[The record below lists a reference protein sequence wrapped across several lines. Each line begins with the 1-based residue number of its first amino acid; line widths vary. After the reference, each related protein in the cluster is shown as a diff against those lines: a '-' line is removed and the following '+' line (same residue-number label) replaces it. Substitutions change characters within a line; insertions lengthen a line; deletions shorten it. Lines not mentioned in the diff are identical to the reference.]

1 MALLDDRDVELLGS
15 HLSGLQI
22 DFIVSGGIACIEA
35 PKAIRELRRY
45 GASVRVILTASAE
58 KFVSKEVFEWAS
70 KNPVVSS
77 LTGQA
82 EHLSSADIL
91 CVYPC
96 TLNMISKISLG
107 LADTPAT
114 TLVQS
119 LLERKLVV
127 LQPSMHESLLR
138 SPAYRDHSRRLSQMK
153 NLVIVDGLQ
162 EEGKSKAIDA
172 KSFAARVCREY
183 ARSQMKETP
192 SVLVLMGP
200 TRSYLDDIR
209 FLTNYS
215 SGSLGLAIAD
225 ECYRRGFD
233 LHLITGVI
241 SQPISKLFSTEIV
254 ETATEMEVAAQSY
267 LRKNP
272 ANIIFF
278 AAAVLDFEVKEK
290 QLGKKASADQ
300 DWTVHL
306 EASSKL
312 IDSVGL
318 ECPVRVGFK
327 LESGLDEKDLSKK
340 LADWSKNHRVD
351 LVCGNRKEDVSAS
364 QHRAHIFDVE
374 TNKLQSV
381 QSKKLVAHE
390 LLEMAAQ
397 KYFKKNKSQS
407 QKSKEVEKPKPSED
421 RSISFV

>member
-1 MALLDDRDVELLGS
+1 MTLLDDRDVELLGE

-96 TLNMISKISLG
+96 TLNMLSKISLG

-114 TLVQS
+114 TVLQS

-127 LQPSMHESLLR
+127 LQPSMHESLLQ
-138 SPAYRDHSRRLSQMK
+138 SPAYRDHSTRLSQMK
-153 NLVIVDGLQ
+153 KLVIVEGLQ

-183 ARSQMKETP
+183 ARSQMKEIP

-215 SGSLGLAIAD
+215 SGTLGLKIAD

-233 LHLITGVI
+233 LHLVSGAI
-241 SQPISKLFSTEIV
+241 SQSVQKQFSSELV
-254 ETATEMEVAAQSY
+254 ETATEMENAAQEY
-267 LRKNP
+267 LSKN
-272 ANIIFF
+272 AAGIIFF

-290 QLGKKASADQ
+290 QSGKKSSADQ
-300 DWTVHL
+300 AWSVDL

-312 IDSVGL
+312 IDSIGL

-327 LESGLDEKDLSKK
+327 LESGLDEKDLGKK
-340 LADWSKNHRVD
+340 LFDWSKNHRVD
-351 LVCGNRKEDVSAS
+351 LICGNRKEEVSAS
-364 QHRAHIFDVE
+364 QHVASIFDVE
-374 TNKLQSV
+374 TQGLQSV
-381 QSKKLVAHE
+381 QSKTFVARELVE
-390 LLEMAAQ
+390 AAFQ
-397 KYFKKNKSQS
+397 KYFKKKKSRS
-407 QKSKEVEKPKPSED
+407 QKSKDVEKPKPSED